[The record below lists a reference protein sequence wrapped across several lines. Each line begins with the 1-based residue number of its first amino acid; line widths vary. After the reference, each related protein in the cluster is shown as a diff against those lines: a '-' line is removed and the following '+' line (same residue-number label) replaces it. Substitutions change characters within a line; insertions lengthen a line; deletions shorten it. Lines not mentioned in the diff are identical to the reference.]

1 MSTDVSNAVYGC
13 LIGGAVGD
21 SLGASVE
28 GWTHN
33 RIQREYG
40 TFEEFRQ
47 YYMPY
52 SNTEPGTITSDTTLR
67 HYLCLSIVENDGR
80 VTPVDFADVLREHLN
95 TNRVWVNEEIIV
107 KKISA
112 GIDPWEAGRGAIPDN
127 KATSAITPVGIVNA
141 GNPEQA
147 YQDGYNIASM
157 LQDSP
162 HRHATATVAAGIA
175 EAISPD
181 ATIDSTIATMLD
193 QSTGTVHRAID
204 IGLGYADDADSPDDL
219 VEDLYERFLD
229 WRWPAVQWD
238 RKKYESGELMS
249 ASTLETLPVAVAFL
263 VICEGDVN
271 QSIVEGVNFGR
282 DSDAIA
288 TVTGSIAGALHGAEK
303 IRDEWKVKVED
314 RNRDFFEELE
324 NDPDADFQ
332 SMADRL
338 VSVLQSEREQ
348 AAKREKSLSQ
358 IIHDEP

>member
-1 MSTDVSNAVYGC
+1 MTTGVSNAVYGC

-28 GWTHN
+28 GWTHQ
-33 RIQREYG
+33 RIKKEYG

-80 VTPVDFADVLREHLN
+80 VSPVDFADVLREHLN
-95 TNRVWVNEEIIV
+95 TNRVWVNEEIVV

-112 GIDPWEAGRGAIPDN
+112 GMDPWEAGRGAIPDN

-141 GNPEQA
+141 GNPDQA
-147 YQDGYNIASM
+147 YQDGYDIAAM
-157 LQDSP
+157 LQDGP

-175 EAISPD
+175 EAISPE
-181 ATIDSTIATMLD
+181 ATIDSTIATMLH

-204 IGLGYADDADSPDDL
+204 IGIGMAEAADSSEAL
-219 VEDLYERFLD
+219 VEELYERLLD
-229 WRWPAVQWD
+229 WRWPPVQWD
-238 RKKYESGELMS
+238 RRKYETGELMS

-263 VICEGDVN
+263 VFCGGDVN
-271 QSIVEGVNFGR
+271 RSIVAGVNYGR

-288 TVTGSIAGALHGAEK
+288 TITGSIAGALHGAEV
-303 IRDEWKVKVED
+303 IREEWKATVED

-324 NDPDADFQ
+324 GDPDADFR

-338 VSVLQSEREQ
+338 VGVLRSERDR
-348 AAKREKSLSQ
+348 AAEREARLATFLD
-358 IIHDEP
+358 DE